1 MDERGIEKDLHSYS
15 IYMDIV
21 CKSGKP
27 WKTVKL
33 YKEMKKKGI
42 VLDVVA
48 YNMVL
53 HAIGR
58 FRHAYAILDQMLEKG
73 CFPNVITYHGF
84 FGCLEK
90 PKEMLKL
97 FDRMIESGVRPRM
110 DTYVML
116 LRRFGRWG
124 FLRPVFIVWKKM
136 EEHRCSPDASVYNAV
151 IDALIQKNM
160 VDMARKY
167 DEEMLAKGLSAKPRK
182 SWGQSRYV

>member
-1 MDERGIEKDLHSYS
+1 MKGVLRRTYIRIIYIWILYVSRGNRGRR
-15 IYMDIV
+15 
-21 CKSGKP
+21 C
-27 WKTVKL
+27 KL

-48 YNMVL
+48 YNTVL
-53 HAIGR
+53 HVIGISEGVDVSITLYKEMIELGCKPNIVTYNIIVKFLCQSGR
-58 FRHAYAILDQMLEKG
+58 FRLAYVILDQMPEKG

-124 FLRPVFIVWKKM
+124 FFVQCL
-136 EEHRCSPDASVYNAV
+136 
-151 IDALIQKNM
+151 
-160 VDMARKY
+160 
-167 DEEMLAKGLSAKPRK
+167 
-182 SWGQSRYV
+182 